1 MLWLPLLF
9 RDCYDVV
16 MDITTTAPSP
26 SQPPLPTIHHVNPL
40 TAPQPPMSSNWE
52 VV

>member
-16 MDITTTAPSP
+16 MDITTTAPP
-26 SQPPLPTIHHVNPL
+26 PQPPLPLAQNHPL
-40 TAPQPPMSSNWE
+40 TAPQPPMSSTWE